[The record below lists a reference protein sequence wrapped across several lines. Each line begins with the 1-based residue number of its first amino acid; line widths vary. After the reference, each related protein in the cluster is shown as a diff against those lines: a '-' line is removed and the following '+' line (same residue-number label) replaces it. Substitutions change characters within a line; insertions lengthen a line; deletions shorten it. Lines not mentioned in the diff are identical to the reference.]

1 MLYIPIQIPNQNYTR
16 ILQAISTQTG
26 TFANEQ
32 DNSKLLPQL
41 SLFEDEQF
49 IKQYINSSV
58 KTQQLNSSFTNEINR
73 DNFIE
78 QVNLS
83 DRYKKF
89 EAYDIFH
96 TLENRSINIC
106 KNVNENKSQ
115 RKNIIAPMNLKA
127 KLQKR
132 GIVKC
137 ETTIPSLRVNV
148 AVYQSKQK

>member
-1 MLYIPIQIPNQNYTR
+1 MLYIPIQIPDQNYTR
-16 ILQAISTQTG
+16 ILQAVSTQTG
-26 TFANEQ
+26 TFANEKG
-32 DNSKLLPQL
+32 NNKLLPQL

-49 IKQYINSSV
+49 VKQYINSTV

-89 EAYDIFH
+89 EAYDIFQ
-96 TLENRSINIC
+96 TLGNRSLNIC
-106 KNVNENKSQ
+106 KNANENKSQ
-115 RKNIIAPMNLKA
+115 RKNIIAPMNLNA

-132 GIVKC
+132 GVVKC
-137 ETTIPSLRVNV
+137 ETTIPPLRVNV